1 MNSLRPGKAARV
13 LPRAFTL
20 VEMLVVIAIIGVL
33 VAMLIPAVQFAR
45 ERARQTSCLSN
56 LRQLG
61 VASQLHNTQ
70 YQRFPNAGLLRLDP
84 SSTDWDWTPTVK
96 INQSTKLVDPAGTR
110 TIEGWG
116 WGFQLLPFLE
126 QTQVHTATPAVAA
139 AAVIPSYHCASRAR
153 LEPFNNGTGCS
164 LPNNTPRCRSDYA
177 GNGGWGNGRG
187 TSANTNASYPNEGS
201 AIRAN
206 GAIVPVG
213 YFNASSQFTANLDL
227 VGLGNID
234 DGAAFTLL
242 FGERNYNF
250 AARDNEASH
259 PDEDNGYVAGYTWDT
274 IRWGYASPAEDRTDN
289 TPSTIFGSSH
299 PGGAQFVFCDGHTAY
314 LPYETD
320 LTIFRGMCARD
331 DKQSPTLD

>member
-1 MNSLRPGKAARV
+1 MNSLRSVTSSRP
-13 LPRAFTL
+13 LHRAFTL

-33 VAMLIPAVQFAR
+33 TAMLIPAVQFAR

-61 VASQLHNTQ
+61 IASQLHNTQ
-70 YQRFPNAGLLRLDP
+70 YQRFPNAGLIDSNP
-84 SSTDWDWTPTVK
+84 IWNHPPTLK
-96 INQSTKLVDPAGTR
+96 IGMQ

-116 WGFQLLPFLE
+116 WGYQLLPFLE
-126 QTQVHTATPAVAA
+126 QTPVQAAGPAMAA

-153 LEPFNNGTGCS
+153 LEPFEQGMGCS
-164 LPNNTPRCRSDYA
+164 LLNNTPRCRTDYA

-187 TSANTNASYPNEGS
+187 VAANMNTPYPDVAS

-206 GAIVPVG
+206 GTIIPVG
-213 YFNASSQFTANLDL
+213 YFTSNVPPQFVRNLDL
-227 VGLGNID
+227 VGLGNIE

-250 AARDNEASH
+250 DARGNEASY

-274 IRWGYASPAEDRTDN
+274 IRWGYASPAEDRN
-289 TPSTIFGSSH
+289 NNIPSTIFGSSH

-320 LTIFRGMCARD
+320 LTVFRGMCARD
-331 DKQSPTLD
+331 DKMSPSHD